1 MKPRAKYVGLSRA
14 TFAVFSKELR
24 VEFRSFELLT
34 STIVF
39 ALVVVFVFSF
49 AFNPSAADSRR
60 FGAGFL
66 WIALLFASSLML
78 QPSFTRE
85 RTNDTIAALV
95 LAPVD
100 PFAIIAGKLFANF
113 FFLVLVEV
121 ILLPAFSV
129 LYDVPLLGVIGPLVG
144 VLLLGTFGI
153 ATVGTFFAAI
163 SSQAR
168 MRELLLPLLLL
179 PALVPLLIAS
189 AGATMG
195 LLSDARE
202 LPIAWLAVMAS
213 FDVMFFTAA
222 WLFGG
227 YLLEE

>member
-1 MKPRAKYVGLSRA
+1 MNRGAKSVGIARA
-14 TFAVFSKELR
+14 TFAIFSKELR

-85 RTNDTIAALV
+85 RANDTLAALV
-95 LAPVD
+95 LAPID

-113 FFLVLVEV
+113 FFLVLVEL

-129 LYDVPLLGVIGPLVG
+129 LYNVPLLGVIGPLAG
-144 VLLLGTFGI
+144 VMLLGTFGI
-153 ATVGTFFAAI
+153 ATVGTVFAAI
-163 SSQAR
+163 ASQAR
-168 MRELLLPLLLL
+168 MRELLLPLLLV
-179 PALVPLLIAS
+179 PVIVPLLIAS
-189 AGATMG
+189 ASATAS
-195 LLSDARE
+195 LLADVPE
-202 LPIAWLAVMAS
+202 LPLSWVAVMAC
-213 FDVMFFTAA
+213 FDLMFFTAA